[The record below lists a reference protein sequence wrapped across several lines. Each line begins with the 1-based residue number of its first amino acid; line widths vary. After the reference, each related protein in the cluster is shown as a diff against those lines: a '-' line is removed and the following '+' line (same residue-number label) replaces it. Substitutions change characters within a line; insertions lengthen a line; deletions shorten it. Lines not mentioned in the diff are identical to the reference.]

1 MNLVDILN
9 FIGGLALFVFGMTK
23 MSTNI
28 QLVAGAQMRR
38 ILRRLTHTPLR
49 GVIVGLGITAL
60 IQSSSATTV
69 MLVGFVNAGLLTL
82 KQAVGVVMGS
92 NIGTTVTAQLIAF
105 NIGEYALIFVAI
117 GMVMLLLRKSRSMEN
132 WSMILIGFG
141 VLFLGL
147 NIMSASVTGLRN
159 SVYAQD
165 ILAKLSTN
173 PFLAILAGTIFTM
186 LIQSSSASV
195 GIVIV
200 LAANGLITF
209 QGALFLVYGDNI
221 GTTITAWLACLNSGS
236 SARQVA
242 LVHTLF
248 NVFGTLVIGIL
259 TYLGF
264 YTHFINMITPGNVF
278 KGENVARHIANGH
291 TFFNV
296 LNTIAFLPFSGYLAK
311 LATRIIPD
319 DEEDEASMGE
329 PKHLNYTMV
338 SDSYL
343 AIKQSIK
350 EMKEMLRL
358 VQLGQVISY
367 EAFKDRNYKKQVRVS
382 RVEAAIDQLQKE
394 ITLYLVAV
402 NEKTNSED
410 IIIKIPALLH
420 TVNDI
425 EKLGDYTLE
434 INQILNY
441 QIMDQGAPLSED
453 FKATITAMHNQLQEM
468 IALALDYL
476 DHLDPEIAAELVKR
490 EAVIMEDY
498 ERLRQ
503 GILNQIQNGECDA
516 AGGLNTIDYLDVVE
530 LAAAKLINITEAGSQ
545 KFVYT
550 YERYHHTPPPKVQRM

>member
-1 MNLVDILN
+1 MNILDIIH
-9 FIGGLALFVFGMTK
+9 FIGGLALFVFGMNK
-23 MSTNI
+23 MSNNL

-38 ILRRLTHTPLR
+38 ILRRLTGTPLR
-49 GVIVGLGITAL
+49 GVMVGLGITAL

-69 MLVGFVNAGLLTL
+69 MLVGFVNAGMMTL

-105 NIGEYALIFVAI
+105 NIGEFALIFVTI
-117 GMVMLLLRKSRSMEN
+117 GMVMLLISKSRSMEN

-141 VLFLGL
+141 LLFLGL
-147 NIMSASVTGLRN
+147 TTMSDSVTGLKN
-159 SVYAQD
+159 SVYARE
-165 ILAKLSTN
+165 ILAKVSDN

-200 LAANGLITF
+200 LAANGLIKF
-209 QGALFLVYGDNI
+209 EGALFLVYGDNI

-242 LVHTLF
+242 IVHTLF
-248 NVFGTLVIGIL
+248 NVFGTIVIGIL
-259 TYLGF
+259 TYLGL
-264 YTHFINMITPGNVF
+264 YTQFINLITPGNVF
-278 KGENVARHIANGH
+278 QGENVARHIANGH

-296 LNTIAFLPFSGYLAK
+296 LNTIAFLPFSGHLAN

-319 DEEDEASMGE
+319 DKVDEASMGE

-338 SDSYL
+338 TDSYL

-358 VQLGQVISY
+358 VQLGQTISY

-382 RVEAAIDQLQKE
+382 RVESAIDQLQKE
-394 ITLYLVAV
+394 ITVYLVAV

-441 QIMDQGAPLSED
+441 QIMDQGAPLSDE
-453 FKATITAMHNQLQEM
+453 FKATITAMHNQLQKM
-468 IALALDYL
+468 IELALAYL
-476 DHLDPEIAAELVKR
+476 DHLDPDIAEEIIRA
-490 EAVIMEDY
+490 EAVIIDDY

-503 GILNQIQNGECDA
+503 GILTQIQNGECDA

-530 LAAAKLINITEAGSQ
+530 LAAGKIINITEAGSQ

-550 YERYHHTPPPKVQRM
+550 YEKHHHIPPPKTQSM

>member
-1 MNLVDILN
+1 MN
-9 FIGGLALFVFGMTK
+9 K
-23 MSTNI
+23 MSNNL

-38 ILRRLTHTPLR
+38 ILRRLTGTPLR
-49 GVIVGLGITAL
+49 GVMVGLGITAL

-69 MLVGFVNAGLLTL
+69 MLVGFVNAGMMTL

-105 NIGEYALIFVAI
+105 NIGEFALIFVTI
-117 GMVMLLLRKSRSMEN
+117 GMIMLLISKSRAMEN

-141 VLFLGL
+141 LLFLGL
-147 NIMSASVTGLRN
+147 TTMSDSVTGLKN
-159 SVYAQD
+159 SVYARE
-165 ILAKLSTN
+165 ILAKVSDN

-200 LAANGLITF
+200 LAANGLIKF
-209 QGALFLVYGDNI
+209 EGALFLVYGDNI

-248 NVFGTLVIGIL
+248 NVFGTIVIGIL
-259 TYLGF
+259 TYLGL
-264 YTHFINMITPGNVF
+264 YTQFVNLITPGDVF
-278 KGENVARHIANGH
+278 QGENVARHIANGH

-296 LNTIAFLPFSGYLAK
+296 LNTIAFLPFSGHLAR
-311 LATRIIPD
+311 LATRIVPD
-319 DEEDEASMGE
+319 DKVDEASMGE
-329 PKHLNYTMV
+329 PKYLNYTMV
-338 SDSYL
+338 GDSYL

-358 VQLGQVISY
+358 VQLGQTISF

-394 ITLYLVAV
+394 ITVYLVAV

-425 EKLGDYTLE
+425 EKLGDYTQE
-434 INQILNY
+434 INRILNY
-441 QIMDQGAPLSED
+441 QIIDQGAPLSDE
-453 FKATITAMHNQLQEM
+453 FTATITAMHNQLQKM
-468 IALALDYL
+468 IELALVYL
-476 DHLDPEIAAELVKR
+476 DHLDPDIAEEIIRA
-490 EAVIMEDY
+490 EAVIMDDY

-503 GILNQIQNGECDA
+503 GILAQIQNGECDA

-530 LAAAKLINITEAGSQ
+530 LAAAKIINITEAGSQ

-550 YERYHHTPPPKVQRM
+550 YEKHHHVPPPKTQSL

>member
-1 MNLVDILN
+1 MNILDIIH
-9 FIGGLALFVFGMTK
+9 FIGGLALFVFGMNK
-23 MSTNI
+23 MSNNL

-38 ILRRLTHTPLR
+38 ILRRLTGTPLR
-49 GVIVGLGITAL
+49 GVMVGLGITAL

-69 MLVGFVNAGLLTL
+69 MLVGFVNAGMMTL

-105 NIGEYALIFVAI
+105 NIGEFALIFVTI
-117 GMVMLLLRKSRSMEN
+117 GMIMLLISKSRAMEN

-141 VLFLGL
+141 LLFLGL
-147 NIMSASVTGLRN
+147 TTMSDSVTGLKN
-159 SVYAQD
+159 SVYARE
-165 ILAKLSTN
+165 ILAKVSEN

-200 LAANGLITF
+200 LAANGLIKF
-209 QGALFLVYGDNI
+209 EGALFLVYGDNI

-248 NVFGTLVIGIL
+248 NVFGTIVIGIL
-259 TYLGF
+259 TYLGL
-264 YTHFINMITPGNVF
+264 YTQFVNLITPGDVF
-278 KGENVARHIANGH
+278 QGENVARHIANGH

-296 LNTIAFLPFSGYLAK
+296 LNTIAFLPFSGHLAR
-311 LATRIIPD
+311 LATRIVPD
-319 DEEDEASMGE
+319 DKVDEASMGE
-329 PKHLNYTMV
+329 PKYLNYTMV
-338 SDSYL
+338 GDSYL

-358 VQLGQVISY
+358 VQLGQTISF

-394 ITLYLVAV
+394 ITVYLVAV

-425 EKLGDYTLE
+425 EKLGDYTQE
-434 INQILNY
+434 INRILNY
-441 QIMDQGAPLSED
+441 QIIDQGAPLSEE
-453 FKATITAMHNQLQEM
+453 FTATITAMHNQLQKM
-468 IALALDYL
+468 IELALVYL
-476 DHLDPEIAAELVKR
+476 DHLDPDIAEEIIRA
-490 EAVIMEDY
+490 EAVIMDDY

-503 GILNQIQNGECDA
+503 GILAQIQNGECDA

-530 LAAAKLINITEAGSQ
+530 LAAAKIINITEAGSQ

-550 YERYHHTPPPKVQRM
+550 YEKHHHIPPPKTQRL

>member
-1 MNLVDILN
+1 MN
-9 FIGGLALFVFGMTK
+9 K
-23 MSTNI
+23 MSNNL

-38 ILRRLTHTPLR
+38 ILRRLTGTPLR
-49 GVIVGLGITAL
+49 GVMVGLGITAL

-69 MLVGFVNAGLLTL
+69 MLVGFVNAGMMTL

-105 NIGEYALIFVAI
+105 NIGEFALIFVTI
-117 GMVMLLLRKSRSMEN
+117 GMIMLLISKSRAMEN

-141 VLFLGL
+141 LLFLGL
-147 NIMSASVTGLRN
+147 TTMSDSVTGLKN
-159 SVYAQD
+159 SVYARE
-165 ILAKLSTN
+165 ILANVSEN

-200 LAANGLITF
+200 LAANGLIKF
-209 QGALFLVYGDNI
+209 EGALFLVYGDNI

-248 NVFGTLVIGIL
+248 NVFGTIVIGIL
-259 TYLGF
+259 TYLGL
-264 YTHFINMITPGNVF
+264 YTQFVNLITPGNVF
-278 KGENVARHIANGH
+278 QGENVARHIANGH

-296 LNTIAFLPFSGYLAK
+296 LNTIAFLPFSGHLAR
-311 LATRIIPD
+311 LATRIVPD
-319 DEEDEASMGE
+319 DKVDEASMGE
-329 PKHLNYTMV
+329 PKYLNYTMV
-338 SDSYL
+338 GDSYL

-358 VQLGQVISY
+358 VQLGQTISF

-394 ITLYLVAV
+394 ITVYLVAV

-425 EKLGDYTLE
+425 EKLGDYTQE
-434 INQILNY
+434 INRILNY
-441 QIMDQGAPLSED
+441 QIIDQGAPLSDE
-453 FKATITAMHNQLQEM
+453 FTATITAMHNQLQKM
-468 IALALDYL
+468 IELALVYL
-476 DHLDPEIAAELVKR
+476 DHLDPDIAEEIIRA
-490 EAVIMEDY
+490 EAVIMDDY

-503 GILNQIQNGECDA
+503 GILTQIQNGECDA

-530 LAAAKLINITEAGSQ
+530 LAAAKIINITEAGSQ

-550 YERYHHTPPPKVQRM
+550 YEKHHHIPPPKTQSL

>member
-1 MNLVDILN
+1 LNILSIIN
-9 FIGGLALFVFGMTK
+9 FLGGLALFVFGMTE
-23 MSTNI
+23 MSNNI

-49 GVIVGLGITAL
+49 GVLVGLGITGI

-82 KQAVGVVMGS
+82 KQAVGVVMGA

-105 NIGEYALIFVAI
+105 NIGDFALVFVII
-117 GMVMLLLRKSRSMEN
+117 GMVMLLLRKSRAMEN

-147 NIMSASVTGLRN
+147 NIMSGSVSSL
-159 SVYAQD
+159 QD
-165 ILAKLSTN
+165 SAHARDLLMRLSTN

-209 QGALFLVYGDNI
+209 EGALFLVYGDNI

-236 SARQVA
+236 AARQVA

-248 NVFGTLVIGIL
+248 NVFGTIVIGIL
-259 TYLGF
+259 TYLGL
-264 YTHFINMITPGNVF
+264 YTQFVNLITPGNVF
-278 KGENVARHIANGH
+278 QGENVARHIANGH

-296 LNTIAFLPFSGYLAK
+296 LNTIAFLPFSGHLAR

-319 DEEDEASMGE
+319 DEQDEASMGE

-358 VQLGQVISY
+358 VQLGQTISF

-394 ITLYLVAV
+394 ITVYLVAV

-425 EKLGDYTLE
+425 EKLGDYTQE
-434 INQILNY
+434 INRILNY
-441 QIMDQGAPLSED
+441 QIIDQGAPLSDE
-453 FKATITAMHNQLQEM
+453 FTATITAMHNQLQKM
-468 IALALDYL
+468 IELALVYL
-476 DHLDPEIAAELVKR
+476 DHLDPDIAEEIIRA
-490 EAVIMEDY
+490 EAVIMDDY

-503 GILNQIQNGECDA
+503 GILTQIQNGECDA

-530 LAAAKLINITEAGSQ
+530 LAAAKIINITEAGSQ

-550 YERYHHTPPPKVQRM
+550 YEKHHHIPPPKTQSL